1 MPDFETF
8 LTEACESVLLEVLG
22 ASGRVSTTWWLA
34 KSGLPLSDCSWR
46 PEEFD
51 EALVEPFQPIGALVI
66 EARILTGFYGRL
78 GARYVRGDSL
88 SFADEVEKARSL
100 YAQARRL

>member
-1 MPDFETF
+1 MPDFETC
-8 LTEACESVLLEVLG
+8 LTEVCESVLLKVLG
-22 ASGRVSTTWWLA
+22 ANGKASTTWWLV
-34 KSGLPLSDCSWR
+34 KSGVTLSDCSRR

-51 EALVEPFQPIGALVI
+51 EALVELFQPIGALVI